1 MNTTGL
7 VMTVAVS
14 PLVGYSGALN
24 TTGLVMT
31 AAVSPVV
38 DYSGTPRDLS

>member
-1 MNTTGL
+1 
-7 VMTVAVS
+7 MTAAVS
-14 PLVGYSGALN
+14 RVFGYSGAVN

>member
-7 VMTVAVS
+7 VMTVALS
-14 PLVGYSGALN
+14 PLVGYNGAVN